1 MSVVVN
7 VKSQVSTN
15 LSFLSWKIKK
25 GCVFILRHIARK
37 FTKNLRLKIV
47 KIFIEIFNMMDKNQK
62 KINHDLSTY
71 FLELEHSTKIN
82 QFITNHE
89 T

>member
-1 MSVVVN
+1 MSFVN
-7 VKSQVSTN
+7 VKSQVSAN
-15 LSFLSWKIKK
+15 LSFWKIKK
-25 GCVFILRHIARK
+25 GCVFILCHIALK
-37 FTKNLRLKIV
+37 VTKNLGLKIV